1 MKRKRLYKKYI
12 SDVAL
17 DISCDNEFR
26 QKLFSAPFG
35 ARFEISAQTAPQC
48 EYLREVFERGLV
60 YYVTK
65 VHAEQIREKFDEGL
79 VIFKFTASE
88 FPDVLKYSANNFGDF
103 KLR

>member
-1 MKRKRLYKKYI
+1 MSRKSLYKKYI

-17 DISCDNEFR
+17 DISCDDVFR
-26 QKLFSAPFG
+26 EKLAAAPYG
-35 ARFEISAQTAPQC
+35 TRFEISAQTAPQC
-48 EYLREVFERGLV
+48 EYLREAFDRGLV

-65 VHAEQIREKFDEGL
+65 VHAYQIREKFDEGL

-88 FPDVLKYSANNFGDF
+88 YTDVVKYTGNNFGDY

>member
-1 MKRKRLYKKYI
+1 MNRKRLYKKYI

-17 DISCDNEFR
+17 DISCDDVFR
-26 QKLFSAPFG
+26 QKLAAAPYG
-35 ARFEISAQTAPQC
+35 TRFEISAQTAGQC
-48 EYLREVFERGLV
+48 EYLREAFERGLV

-65 VHAEQIREKFDEGL
+65 VHANQIREKFDEGL

-88 FPDVLKYSANNFGDF
+88 YTDVVKYTGNNFGDY